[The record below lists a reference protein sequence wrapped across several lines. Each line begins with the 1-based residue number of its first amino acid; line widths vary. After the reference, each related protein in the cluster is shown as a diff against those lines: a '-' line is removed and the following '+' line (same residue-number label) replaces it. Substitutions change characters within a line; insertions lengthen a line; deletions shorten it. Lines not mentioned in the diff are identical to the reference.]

1 MLHLWF
7 LMSSKYERLYAAFVK
22 NLTSAGEALITW
34 PKKTPII
41 FDSIDFESYRSQ
53 WFILKRMICHCG
65 LSYKFIMPLCH
76 HPWNHHQNVLR
87 TMITLD
93 DNKIMMINHFMK
105 CVTHK
110 LSRSYLSKSESK
122 CHIQG
127 VPIYRFCIGYYIKV
141 SIWYWY
147 HNIFSK

>member
-1 MLHLWF
+1 MLTKSRKHISCLKWHRQDCIV
-7 LMSSKYERLYAAFVK
+7 LGPKCVSKFHAPSLIPDELKIWAFVC
-22 NLTSAGEALITW
+22 SVCQE
-34 PKKTPII
+34 
-41 FDSIDFESYRSQ
+41 FDICRRGSYYMAQKDTYHFDTIDFESYHSQ
-53 WFILKRMICHCG
+53 RFVMKRMICHCG

-110 LSRSYLSKSESK
+110 ISRSYLSK
-122 CHIQG
+122 
-127 VPIYRFCIGYYIKV
+127 
-141 SIWYWY
+141 
-147 HNIFSK
+147 